1 MTSVFSDVLCLLTVP
16 LLLGPGTLSVN
27 FRPSLPQD
35 TTLSHQLETVSLCE
49 LTQHWEKYDHKVVRT
64 NAIYRTENET
74 SELFDPDCP
83 TSDHTAWVHLRPY
96 GSTSPDPPELQKQL
110 GELLTQ
116 SGRARIAVVGRFD
129 GPKHVDIPPDT
140 SPELA
145 DLMRYV
151 NSRYGHQNYWKFQF
165 TFSKVEKV
173 EAVPSTEPWPRWV
186 GMNRS
191 QSAPPKINFEN
202 TLMGEML
209 DEDGVRLGFTN
220 FKASDGNAVIVL
232 YQDFGSPATAQA
244 FLEKQLAKAAKV
256 IDRKNKLSP
265 DGAVVGERAE
275 ILLRLSPER
284 SIPAVLWTDG
294 VKFHEIYSTS
304 RDSALELELVY
315 RY

>member
-1 MTSVFSDVLCLLTVP
+1 MSFFSHIFWLLTAG
-16 LLLGPGTLSVN
+16 LLLGSGTLSVN
-27 FRPSLPQD
+27 LRPNFPQD
-35 TTLSHQLETVSLCE
+35 KTLSQQFDTISLCE
-49 LTQHWEKYDHKVVRT
+49 LTRHWEKYEHKLVRIE
-64 NAIYRTENET
+64 AIYNVGPET
-74 SELFDPDCP
+74 SEVYDRDCP
-83 TSDHTAWVHLRPY
+83 TSDHTAWVYLQPY

-129 GPKHVDIPPDT
+129 GPKKVDIPPDT

-145 DLMRYV
+145 DLMRFV

-173 EAVPSTEPWPRWV
+173 EAVPPTEPWPRWV
-186 GMNRS
+186 DMNSS
-191 QSAPPKINFEN
+191 QSAPPIIGFEN
-202 TLMGEML
+202 KLMGEVR
-209 DEDGVRLGFTN
+209 DEDGVILGFTN
-220 FKASDGNAVIVL
+220 FKSSDGDALTVL
-232 YQDFGSPATAQA
+232 YQDFGSLATAQA

-256 IDRKNKLSP
+256 VDRKNKLSP

-304 RDSALELELVY
+304 RDSVLELELVY